1 MKELWNILCEMKLRG
16 SLSKAQFENSV
27 KYVLL
32 EGSGKDDR
40 MVDYESLCR
49 YTVRM
54 GRAFNSL
61 VQETRIID
69 DKKYSILKENL
80 RKELLA
86 MMNALRYFILI
97 FCYCEYSFYPIGFL
111 IAYS

>member
-1 MKELWNILCEMKLRG
+1 MSQKELWNILCELKLRG
-16 SLSKAQFENSV
+16 SLSKIQFESCV
-27 KYVLL
+27 KYVLV
-32 EGSGKDDR
+32 EGSGKDDH

-69 DKKYSILKENL
+69 DKKYAILKSNL

-86 MMNALRYFILI
+86 MMNALR
-97 FCYCEYSFYPIGFL
+97 
-111 IAYS
+111 